1 MSEIIFIHIPKTGG
15 TTINTAMNGTYWQT
29 KPGFN
34 YRHIL
39 SDKSSNSGDIFL
51 NKNRDKYENERIF
64 MMLRHPVDRL
74 VSEYYFITNRNE
86 FTDLIKSKPKSFEDY
101 IKSPQTQ
108 NYVINFL
115 KGNRMYST
123 VRPSPS
129 DLERVINAI
138 DNLPIYVGI
147 FERFSESLSYFKKHL
162 GVKWK
167 KEIPIKRMTIRRPKI
182 EDLSQELIELIKE
195 KNALD
200 LKLYDYCF
208 NKFKNES
215 NLNKKEHNFK
225 GDRYDHV
232 LAFAARACLYEL
244 VLKDKNF
251 IKNNFQFFK
260 SLTFHLI
267 NELKIRD
274 GKQLVFIW
282 NQTFLASI
290 KTEFPNSNLI
300 QKLELDS
307 TNHIDPIEHA
317 YNIGSVV
324 DSFFK
329 KYPNEKSTFRNIPF
343 DKRLVPRLQKKS
355 KKSWIKRMFNK

>member
-1 MSEIIFIHIPKTGG
+1 MSEMIFIHIPKTGG
-15 TTINTAMNGTYWQT
+15 TTINAAMNGTYWQT

-51 NKNRDKYENERIF
+51 NKNRDKYKNERIF

-86 FTDLIKSKPKSFEDY
+86 FTDLIKSKPKSFEEY

-123 VRPSPS
+123 VRPSPA
-129 DLERVINAI
+129 DLESVINAI

-147 FERFSESLSYFKKHL
+147 FERFSESLSYFNQHL
-162 GVKWK
+162 GIKWK

-200 LKLYDYCF
+200 LILYDYCF
-208 NKFKNES
+208 NQFKNES

-232 LAFAARACLYEL
+232 VAFAARACLYEL

-251 IKNNFQFFK
+251 IKNNFKFFK

-300 QKLELDS
+300 QMLDLDS
-307 TNHIDPIEHA
+307 TNHTDPIEHA
-317 YNIGSVV
+317 YNIGSVI

-343 DKRLVPRLQKKS
+343 DKRLVPPIQKKS
-355 KKSWIKRMFNK
+355 KKSWIKRIFNK